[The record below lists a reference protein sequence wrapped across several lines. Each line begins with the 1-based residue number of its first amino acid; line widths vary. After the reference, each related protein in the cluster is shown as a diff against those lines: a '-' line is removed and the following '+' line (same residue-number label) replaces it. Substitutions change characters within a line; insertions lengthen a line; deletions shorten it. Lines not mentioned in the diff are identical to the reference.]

1 MLFAAV
7 GLVAS
12 PITLPNAPQGD
23 NGQVFELQDYRWVQ
37 VVVKRIPTLIDC
49 SFEVM
54 TGAPSVRVELVSERN
69 FRQFSRGLSYETL
82 EATETGHS
90 GRFQRLVETPG
101 RYRVLIRNRQ
111 GAAPVAVSLVVH
123 TDVDPQNDGVS
134 GGVTPLRR
142 LVVILASLMIFSG
155 TVMWSGRRLVR
166 AWRKR

>member
-1 MLFAAV
+1 M
-7 GLVAS
+7 GLLAS
-12 PITLPNAPQGD
+12 PITLPDAPQGD

-37 VVVKRIPTLIDC
+37 VLVKRIPTLIDC
-49 SFEVM
+49 SFEVV
-54 TGAPSVRVELVSERN
+54 TGAPSVHVELVSERN
-69 FRQFSRGLSYETL
+69 FRQFSRHLSYETL

-90 GRFQRLVETPG
+90 GRFQRLMETPG

-123 TDVDPQNDGVS
+123 TEVDPQNGEVS
-134 GGVTPLRR
+134 NGVTPLRR
-142 LVVILASLMIFSG
+142 LVVILASLMVFSG